1 MATDPRIIIDDNAMS
16 FRQWV
21 VVGLMVALNALDG
34 FDVLSSA
41 FAAPGISREWGVPR
55 DALGVVLS
63 AELVGMGFGSLLL
76 GTVADRFGRKP
87 AMLLCL
93 VVMVAGM
100 YLASTAGGVTP
111 LTAWRFMTGLGIGG
125 MLAAINAV
133 TAETS
138 NRKGRSIAMA
148 LMVIGYPLGAV
159 IGGFVSTEWLLP
171 DHGWRA
177 VFLFGAVATAGLIP
191 LIVMLV
197 PETPA
202 YLVVVR
208 PARALERIN
217 RSLAVLRQ
225 PGIEA
230 MPPVADQASKPKITD
245 ILSKPHLRKVTLLL
259 AFGYM
264 FHTITFYYILKW
276 SPQIVA
282 DFGYTPAQAGT
293 VLTWA
298 NVGGALGGTLFGFLM
313 MKWDIK
319 WPTITLLLL
328 GSVAVTAFG
337 LGRET
342 LEGWRV
348 ATFMTGFTTNAAIVG
363 FYSAF
368 ARGFPVHARAT
379 GTGLVLGIGRIG
391 AAGSPILAGTLFAW
405 LGDDQLLVVS
415 TVMAIGSVI
424 AAMLLLILP
433 FGDTDREPA

>member
-1 MATDPRIIIDDNAMS
+1 
-16 FRQWV
+16 
-21 VVGLMVALNALDG
+21 
-34 FDVLSSA
+34 
-41 FAAPGISREWGVPR
+41 VPR

-76 GTVADRFGRKP
+76 GTVADRLGRKP
-87 AMLLCL
+87 AMLFCL
-93 VVMVAGM
+93 LIMVAGM

-138 NRKGRSIAMA
+138 NRRGRSLAMA

-159 IGGFVSTEWLLP
+159 IGGFASSQWLLVAF
-171 DHGWRA
+171 DWRA
-177 VFLFGAVATAGLIP
+177 VFLFGAIVTAGLIP
-191 LIVMLV
+191 LVLLLV

-202 YLVVVR
+202 FLVVVR
-208 PARALERIN
+208 PARALARIN

-225 PGIEA
+225 PGIET

-245 ILSKPHLRKVTLLL
+245 ILSKPDLRKVTLLL

-282 DFGYTPAQAGT
+282 DFGYPPAQAAT

-319 WPTITLLLL
+319 WPTIVLLLL

-391 AAGSPILAGTLFAW
+391 AAGSPILAGLLFSW
-405 LGDDQLLVVS
+405 LGDDQLLAVS
-415 TVMAIGSVI
+415 AVMAIGSVI
-424 AAMLLLILP
+424 AAMLLFILP
-433 FGDTDREPA
+433 FGDTDRDPA